1 MATARERLAAVL
13 DEHAGDGR
21 FSGVVRVEQG
31 GEVLLSRALGS
42 ADRSARS
49 PNTPDT
55 RFGTASGSK
64 TFTAAAVAR
73 LVDEGRLS
81 FDARLADCLPLRFP
95 RFDPGVTLHHL
106 LTHTS
111 GIPDYFD
118 ESVTTDYAALWRD
131 RPASSMRTPADF
143 LPMFQDLPQVF
154 PPGARFA
161 YNNAGFVVLGLVV
174 EHASGMPFARFVET
188 RVFAPCGM
196 TDSGYFALDRLPERT
211 ASGYAIE
218 EASGTWRANVGMLP
232 VVGGPDGGAFTTAAD
247 MSRFWTALLEDRLL
261 SPRTT
266 RRMLAPHA
274 RAPEEGQGTWYGH
287 GVWLTRNGSDVASI
301 YAMGADP
308 GVRFRSSVHPGR
320 AVRVTVLGNSDRP
333 IRALH
338 EALVREAA
346 LATRPAGPRSATSA
360 GETTP

>member
-1 MATARERLAAVL
+1 MTKQRARLAAVL
-13 DEHAGDGR
+13 DEAASGG
-21 FSGVVRVEQG
+21 FSGVVHVERR
-31 GEVLLSRALGS
+31 GEVLLSRAS
-42 ADRSARS
+42 AFADRSARV

-64 TFTAAAVAR
+64 TFTAVAVAL

-106 LTHTS
+106 LTHTA

-118 ESVTTDYAALWRD
+118 ESVMTDYAALWRD

-143 LPMFQDLPQVF
+143 LPMFRDLPQGF

-161 YNNAGFVVLGLVV
+161 YNNAGFIVLGLVV

-196 TDSGYFALDRLPERT
+196 TGSGYYALDRLPERT
-211 ASGYAIE
+211 AIGYAIDE
-218 EASGTWRANVGMLP
+218 ESGTWRANTGMLP

-247 MSRFWTALLEDRLL
+247 MSRFWTTLLEERLL
-261 SPRTT
+261 APSTT
-266 RRMLAPHA
+266 RRMLTPHA
-274 RAPEEGQGTWYGH
+274 PAPEEGEGAWHGYGL
-287 GVWLTRNGSDVASI
+287 WLTRNGPDVASVH
-301 YAMGADP
+301 ALGADP
-308 GVRFRSSVHPGR
+308 GVRFRSSVHPDR
-320 AVRVTVLGNSDRP
+320 DLRVTVLGNSDHP

-346 LATRPAGPRSATSA
+346 LASADLIGA
-360 GETTP
+360 HPPPPQIR

>member
-1 MATARERLAAVL
+1 MAKDPLRLAAVL
-13 DEHAGDGR
+13 DEHAGADR
-21 FSGVVRVEQG
+21 FSGVVRVERG
-31 GEVLLSRALGS
+31 GEVLLSRAFGF
-42 ADRSARS
+42 ADRSARV

-118 ESVTTDYAALWRD
+118 ESVMTDYAALWRD

-143 LPMFQDLPQVF
+143 LPMFRDLPQVF
-154 PPGARFA
+154 PPGERFA

-188 RVFAPCGM
+188 GVFAPCGIS
-196 TDSGYFALDRLPERT
+196 DSGYFALDRLPERT
-211 ASGYAIE
+211 ALGYAIDE
-218 EASGTWRANVGMLP
+218 VSGTWRANVGMLP

-247 MSRFWTALLEDRLL
+247 MSRFWVALLDERLL
-261 SPRTT
+261 SPHST

-274 RAPEEGQGTWYGH
+274 PAPEEGVDSWYGY
-287 GVWLTRNGSDVASI
+287 GLWLTKYGPDVASI

-320 AVRVTVLGNSDRP
+320 ALRVTILGNSDRP

-346 LATRPAGPRSATSA
+346 LATRPASPRSATNA
-360 GETTP
+360 GGTTP